1 MQRRAQLVVACVAV
15 LGGIAL
21 GRSGLIDAGRQP
33 AEPVVVTLTPT
44 TPRPAGSAADADRDA
59 VRHWLHEQLKAGSA
73 LGPNGVARA
82 LVVVDEDTKD
92 TALLRVLPSG
102 RLLPKEA
109 GGEAWQQ
116 AGLWPERR
124 GLAPGSLA
132 SADLHNVRAVE
143 SEVVPVVVDVD
154 FTDQQGPGR
163 LVPADAVKGDIA
175 RALFY
180 MALRYDGSDGGPR
193 LDLVVGSGRDAG
205 GGVGELCTLL
215 RWNEQDRVDVAERR
229 RNERVARYQGNRNP
243 FVDRP
248 EFARVL
254 WGYRCQRP

>member
-1 MQRRAQLVVACVAV
+1 MQRRAQLIVGCLAI

-33 AEPVVVTLTPT
+33 AEPVVVTLAPT
-44 TPRPAGSAADADRDA
+44 RPEPAGSAADADRDA
-59 VRHWLHEQLKAGSA
+59 VRRWLHDQLQGASP
-73 LGPNGVARA
+73 LGPGRVTEA

-102 RLLPKEA
+102 RLMPKAA

-124 GLAPGSLA
+124 GVAPGSMA
-132 SADLHNVRAVE
+132 SSDLHNVRAVE
-143 SEVVPVVVDVD
+143 RDVVAVVADVD
-154 FTDQQGPGR
+154 FTDDSGPGQ
-163 LVPADAVKGDIA
+163 LEPGDSVKGDVA

-193 LDLVVGSGRDAG
+193 LDLVVGTGRSSG

-215 RWNEQDRVDVAERR
+215 RWNEEDRVDVAERR

-254 WGYRCQRP
+254 WGHRCEAS